1 MNLKRFINKLLN
13 KFFKDEVFL
22 TPREV
27 AQQRQ
32 YFFQANRVFFSLI
45 AIAMAFIIGRLWYIQ
60 VHEYKYYCEQASK
73 HRIRI
78 IKLKPPRGKILDRY
92 GRVIAGNR
100 PRFNLCIIRQDA
112 SGHIPEL
119 LMKISKLIGVPEYK
133 LKQNLLKGENS
144 PIYKPIIL
152 VSDIKWDALAKIE
165 ARLYSMPG
173 VTITVDSQRKYPL
186 GSLAPHLIGYLR
198 EASIADLKRFKD
210 LDPGDLVGKRGV
222 EREFQTLLAGKPGF
236 KKIEVNAV
244 DRFVKVLSV
253 KPPVPGDDI
262 YLTIDAD
269 LQRTAQDAF
278 KGKMGAIAV
287 LDPRNGQILAFY
299 SSPGINLNWFS
310 KKLTKKI
317 VSFLYNKDT
326 HPFMDR
332 VIQGCYAP
340 GSIFKIVVA
349 AAGLQTGVITPSTI
363 FYCPGYLKLGR
374 RIFRCWDWRGHGKVD
389 LYKGIVQSCDV
400 YFYHVG
406 LLLGPDKI
414 SKFAHYFGF
423 GEKTGIDLAGEAT
436 GLIPTPEW
444 KLRRW
449 QQKWQ
454 DGDTLNMAIG
464 QGFVLVT
471 PIQAARMISAV
482 ANPKGLVLKPQYIY
496 KIKDWQGEILSSFKP
511 VVQWKLPVKRRYLNE
526 IRRALEGVVEDRHG
540 TGWRCRIPNLKVCG
554 KTGTAQV
561 IKQAKRTREKKLE
574 WKYRDH
580 AWFVAYAPANN
591 PKIAVAVLVEHG
603 GHGGSAAAPIAKKI
617 FECWLKLQHPRPAIQ
632 APMVTSL
639 SNLKIARL
647 Y

>member
-1 MNLKRFINKLLN
+1 MILKRIIQKIIRKYFEEEL
-13 KFFKDEVFL
+13 L
-22 TPREV
+22 TPREI
-27 AQQRQ
+27 AKQRQ
-32 YFFQANRVFFSLI
+32 YFIQANRVFLSLI

-60 VHEYKYYCEQASK
+60 IHEYNYYCEQASK

-78 IKLKPPRGKILDRY
+78 IRLKPPRGKILDRY

-119 LMKISKLIGVPEYK
+119 LMKISKITGVPEYK
-133 LKQNLLKGENS
+133 LKQNLLEGEDT
-144 PIYKPIIL
+144 PIYKPIVL
-152 VSDIKWDALAKIE
+152 LSDIDWKVLAKIE

-173 VTITVDSQRKYPL
+173 VTITVDSQRRYPL

-198 EASIADLKRFKD
+198 EASSSDLKRFND
-210 LDPGDLVGKRGV
+210 LDLGDLVGKRGV
-222 EREFQTLLAGKPGF
+222 EREFQNLLAGKPGF

-244 DRFVKVLSV
+244 DRFVKVLSI
-253 KPPVPGDDI
+253 KPPIPGDNI

-278 KGKMGAIAV
+278 KGKMGAIVV

-299 SSPGINLNWFS
+299 SSPGINLAWFS

-332 VIQGCYAP
+332 VVQGCYAP

-363 FYCPGYLKLGR
+363 FYCPGYLRLGR

-389 LYKGIVQSCDV
+389 LYKALVQSCDV

-406 LLLGPDKI
+406 LLLGSDKI
-414 SKFAHYFGF
+414 AEFAHYFGF
-423 GEKTGIDLAGEAT
+423 GEKTDIDLSGEVK

-449 QQKWQ
+449 QEKWQ

-482 ANPKGLVLKPQYIY
+482 ANPNGLVLKPQYIY
-496 KIKDWQGEILSSFKP
+496 KIKDWQGKVLDTFKP
-511 VVQWKLPVKRRYLNE
+511 IVQWRLPVKQKFLKD
-526 IRRALEGVVEDRHG
+526 IRRALEGVVEDKHG
-540 TGWRCRIPNLKVCG
+540 TGWRCKIKGLKICG

-561 IKQAKRTREKKLE
+561 IKQAKRTRERKLE

-580 AWFVAYAPANN
+580 AWFVAYAPADN

-617 FECWLKLQHPRPAIQ
+617 FQCWLKLQHPRPEIQ
-632 APMVTSL
+632 SPMITSI
-639 SNLKIARL
+639 SNLKIAKL